1 MLRMD
6 QVHVI
11 RPKVLIERQSIC
23 SGVFSR
29 TVGTN
34 LRGRPE
40 SACTQ
45 GSSGAWRNAWDPPV
59 LSFTIERHSAMG
71 MASTRAELQRWLVD
85 IDRKTARCTKLS
97 SGFAAREGVRA
108 EPIAEELAD
117 SVVGGPAIPAVAGN
131 RGRAGHGGILAQ

>member
-45 GSSGAWRNAWDPPV
+45 GSLGAWRKAVMRDMDFFECYFKCN
-59 LSFTIERHSAMG
+59 T
-71 MASTRAELQRWLVD
+71 TR
-85 IDRKTARCTKLS
+85 
-97 SGFAAREGVRA
+97 
-108 EPIAEELAD
+108 
-117 SVVGGPAIPAVAGN
+117 
-131 RGRAGHGGILAQ
+131 